1 MFRGIGRLVTSRPW
15 LTIAAWFVATVATV
29 MLAPKLPSTTDQAE
43 FLPSHY
49 ETVQVMQVEERA
61 FPREEQPAATIV
73 FKRTDGG
80 ALSAEDQATVTKVTK
95 ALADKKYKEIEGVRT
110 APQMLSP
117 NGRIMLAS
125 VTASTKNVFTEGI
138 FESVK
143 EMRKEARTQ
152 LADTPLS
159 MGMTGQAASAVDSM
173 ESAGDTD
180 AMIMMATLGLI
191 IVLLLIIFRSP
202 LIALLPVLII
212 TLVFAVATG
221 LIAVASK
228 IGGLKAD
235 ASVSS
240 ILIVVLFGV
249 GTDYIL
255 FLLFRYRE
263 QLRTGVAARQAM
275 AQAVERVGET
285 IASAAGAVIVAFLAL
300 LLSSMGMLRTMGPA
314 LAISVGVTLL
324 ASLTL
329 VPAVFALLGTKAFW
343 PSKAWQ
349 REPKNALSHR
359 TAKLVSTRPGLVA
372 AVSGGILV
380 ALTAGL
386 FGFTAEYDAN
396 SSLPKHLESVK
407 AQEDLA
413 RGFAAGSTEPTL
425 VYVENKDGKPV
436 PQTALSEFSKQV
448 GGVSGVGQV
457 SPPRVSPDG
466 SVAQFTVVLDHK
478 PAEDKAL
485 ALVEGPL
492 RDAVH
497 KAAPEG
503 TRGLVGGPTALLA
516 DIRDAVNRDYAVV
529 FPAAGVAIM
538 IILGLLLRSAVAPW
552 YLMAAVGLGFSATL
566 GATVVLFQNVR
577 GEHGLLF
584 MLPVM
589 VYLFVVAIGT
599 DYNILMV
606 ARLREEAARGREP
619 KEATRLAV
627 AHSMPTVATA
637 GIILAG
643 TFGVLLLAQNSMLQQ
658 MGFAVSFGIL
668 LSAFVMAVLLVPA
681 VTALLGHRAWLPGR
695 PAARAADAEPASEST
710 EDRENES
717 VPVGGR

>member
-695 PAARAADAEPASEST
+695 PAARAADAEPASESA

>member
-1 MFRGIGRLVTSRPW
+1 MLRGIGRLAVRRPW
-15 LTIAAWFVATVATV
+15 LTIAAWIVATLATM
-29 MLAPKLPSTTDQAE
+29 MLAPQLPSTTDQAE

-49 ETVQVMQVEERA
+49 ETVQVMKVEERA

-80 ALSAEDQATVTKVTK
+80 NLTAEDQATVSKV
-95 ALADKKYKEIEGVRT
+95 AADLTGKKYSEIKEVVTG
-110 APQMLSP
+110 PQMLSP
-117 NGRIMLAS
+117 NGTIMLAS
-125 VTASTKNVFTEGI
+125 VSTSAESVYTEGVY
-138 FESVK
+138 ESVK
-143 EMRKEARTQ
+143 QMRVDAKEQ
-152 LADTPLS
+152 LSGGALS
-159 MGMTGQAASAVDSM
+159 MGITGQAASAVDSM

-180 AMIMMATLGLI
+180 SMIMLATLGLI
-191 IVLLLIIFRSP
+191 VVLLLIIFRSP
-202 LIALLPVLII
+202 LIALMPVLII
-212 TLVFAVATG
+212 SLVFAVATG
-221 LIAVASK
+221 LIATASK

-263 QLRTGVAARQAM
+263 QLRTGVPARQAM

-314 LAISVGVTLL
+314 LAISVGVTAV

-359 TAKLVSTRPGLVA
+359 TARLVSQRPGVVA
-372 AVSGGILV
+372 AVSGGILI
-380 ALTAGL
+380 ALTVGL
-386 FGFTAEYDAN
+386 FGFRAEYDSN
-396 SSLPKHLESVK
+396 SSLPKHLESVQ
-407 AQEDLA
+407 AQDDLA
-413 RGFAAGSTEPTL
+413 RGFAAGATEPTL
-425 VYVENKDGKPV
+425 VYVEDRAGKAIPEA
-436 PQTALSEFSKQV
+436 ALKTFGERIGQV
-448 GGVSGVGQV
+448 QGVGPV

-466 SVAQFTVVLDHK
+466 SVAQFSVVLDHK
-478 PAEDKAL
+478 PAADEAL

-497 KAAPEG
+497 SAAPEG
-503 TRGLVGGPTALLA
+503 TRGLVGGSTALLA
-516 DIRDAVNRDYAVV
+516 DIRDAVNRDYSVV
-529 FPAAGVAIM
+529 FPAAGIAIM
-538 IILGLLLRSAVAPW
+538 IILGLLLRSVVAPW

-577 GEHGLLF
+577 GQHGLLF

-637 GIILAG
+637 GLILAG
-643 TFGVLLLAQNSMLQQ
+643 TFGVLMLAQNSMLQQ

-668 LSAFVMAVLLVPA
+668 LTAFVMAVLLVPA
-681 VTALLGHRAWLPGR
+681 VTTLLGHRAWLPGR
-695 PAARAADAEPASEST
+695 PKSGRGEPAADGITVQEPEREPAS
-710 EDRENES
+710 R
-717 VPVGGR
+717 R

>member
-1 MFRGIGRLVTSRPW
+1 MFRGIGRLVTRRPW
-15 LTIAAWFVATVATV
+15 LTIAAWIVATLATV

-80 ALSAEDQATVTKVTK
+80 KLSAEDQATVTKVAK
-95 ALADKKYKEIEGVRT
+95 GLADKGYQEIQGVRT
-110 APQMLSP
+110 GPEMLSP
-117 NGRIMLAS
+117 NGQIMLAS
-125 VTASTKNVFTEGI
+125 VTAATKNVFTEGI

-143 EMRKEARTQ
+143 EMRTDAKAQ
-152 LADTPLS
+152 LADTPLA

-180 AMIMMATLGLI
+180 AMIMMATLALI

-221 LIAVASK
+221 LIATASK

-235 ASVSS
+235 SSVSS

-263 QLRTGVAARQAM
+263 QLRAGTPPRQAM

-314 LAISVGVTLL
+314 LAISVGVTLI

-359 TAKLVSTRPGLVA
+359 TAKLVSARPGLVA
-372 AVSGGILV
+372 TASGGVLV
-380 ALTAGL
+380 ALTLGL

-407 AQEDLA
+407 AQEDLT

-425 VYVENKDGKPV
+425 VYVENKDGKPI
-436 PQTALSEFSKQV
+436 PEAALSEFGEQV
-448 GGVSGVGQV
+448 GGVRGVGQV
-457 SPPRVSPDG
+457 SPARVSPDG
-466 SVAQFTVVLDHK
+466 SVAQFSVVLEYK

-485 ALVEGPL
+485 ALVDGPL
-492 RDAVH
+492 RDTVH
-497 KAAPEG
+497 KAAPDG
-503 TRGLVGGPTALLA
+503 TRGLVGGSTALLA
-516 DIRDAVNRDYAVV
+516 DIRDAVNRDYSVV
-529 FPAAGVAIM
+529 FPAAGIAIM
-538 IILGLLLRSAVAPW
+538 IILGLLLRSVVAPW

-566 GATVVLFQNVR
+566 GATVVLFQKVQ

-606 ARLREEAARGREP
+606 ARLREEAARGRTP

-627 AHSMPTVATA
+627 VQSMPTIATA

-668 LSAFVMAVLLVPA
+668 LTAFVMAVLLVPA
-681 VTALLGHRAWLPGR
+681 LTALLGHRAWLPGR
-695 PAARAADAEPASEST
+695 PAAPEPEPAAAQETRETESE
-710 EDRENES
+710 
-717 VPVGGR
+717 PVGSR